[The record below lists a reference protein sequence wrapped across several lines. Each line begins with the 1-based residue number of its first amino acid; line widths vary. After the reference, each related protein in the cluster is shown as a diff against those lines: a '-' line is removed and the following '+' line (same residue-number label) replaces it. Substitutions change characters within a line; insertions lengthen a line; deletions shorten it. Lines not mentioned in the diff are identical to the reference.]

1 MARNCRIFCLQRRQK
16 KIRPDH
22 YAEMVT
28 RVGKVVP
35 AETLAHQLV
44 PTVLESKRSWQEIHG
59 WTGIP
64 PPSPRIP
71 SLAYS
76 PNLAQNTTGG
86 IPPIWPRIPAHAY
99 SPNLAQNTTGGIP
112 PLSPRIP
119 AHAYSPNLAQNTTGF
134 FQNWNPPPTLT
145 ESIFQ
150 DI

>member
-1 MARNCRIFCLQRRQK
+1 MARNCRIFSLQRRQK

-35 AETLAHQLV
+35 AQTLAHQLV
-44 PTVLESKRSWQEIHG
+44 PTALESKRSGQEIHG

-64 PPSPRIP
+64 PP
-71 SLAYS
+71 
-76 PNLAQNTTGG
+76 
-86 IPPIWPRIPAHAY
+86 
-99 SPNLAQNTTGGIP
+99 
-112 PLSPRIP
+112 SPRIP
-119 AHAYSPNLAQNTTGF
+119 AHAYSPNLAQNTTAGIPPLSHRPTLPPYSPNLAQNTTGF
-134 FQNWNPPPTLT
+134 FPKLKPPPTLT